1 MTHALNDETLDHL
14 RQVVQDDTPDD
25 PRYRIKQRIGQGGMG
40 TVYLAEDVALGR
52 PVALKVIRDSVLD
65 MQSIERMS
73 REARII
79 ARLEHPGIVPLHDIG
94 TLADG
99 RVYYVMKWVQ
109 GQRLDEHFEASAGI
123 PERLRVFQRVC
134 EAVAFAHAHGVIH
147 RDLKPQNVM
156 VGQFGEVLVLD
167 WGLAKAAT
175 DPATNLPPVPLP
187 QDRLTEP
194 ITHETAHGTIL
205 GTPGYMSPEQALGD
219 VDRIDKRSDVF
230 ALGGVLY
237 FLLTGQAP
245 QAATQSGNG
254 GVQPVAPRT
263 DWRQRDRSVP
273 RRLEAICLKA
283 LSAEPEHR
291 YAGAAELAADV
302 VRFLDGQAVL
312 AYREGLL
319 QRLGRWTWRYR
330 TPILLVAAYLLM
342 RALLII
348 WPRR

>member
-1 MTHALNDETLDHL
+1 VTRTLNDFTLDHL
-14 RQVVQDDTPDD
+14 RHVVQDDTPDD
-25 PRYRIKQRIGQGGMG
+25 PRYRITQRIGQGGMG
-40 TVYLAEDVALGR
+40 TVYLAEDRALGR
-52 PVALKVIRDSVLD
+52 PVALKVIRDGVLD
-65 MQSIERMS
+65 KESIDRVF

-79 ARLEHPGIVPLHDIG
+79 ARLEHPGIVPVHDIG

-99 RVYYVMKWVQ
+99 RVYYVMKWVK
-109 GQRLDEHFEASAGI
+109 GRRLDEHFDASAGL

-134 EAVAFAHAHGVIH
+134 ETVAFAHAHRVIH

-156 VGQFGEVLVLD
+156 VGPFGEVLVLD
-167 WGLAKAAT
+167 WGVAKVAP
-175 DPATNLPPVPLP
+175 DPAANAPPGVSIP
-187 QDRLTEP
+187 QDQP
-194 ITHETAHGTIL
+194 PETNPRQTAYGTIL
-205 GTPGYMSPEQALGD
+205 GTPAYMSPEQALGA
-219 VDRIDKRSDVF
+219 VDRIDERSDVF

-245 QAATQSGNG
+245 RAVAKSGDG
-254 GVQPVAPRT
+254 ELPLVQP
-263 DWRQRDRSVP
+263 RQRNRAVP

-283 LSAEPEHR
+283 LSADPEHR
-291 YAGAAELAADV
+291 YAAAAELAAEV

-319 QRLGRWTWRYR
+319 ERLGRWAWWYR

-342 RALLII
+342 RALLAV

>member
-1 MTHALNDETLDHL
+1 VTRPLNDDTLDHL
-14 RQVVQDDTPDD
+14 RNVVQDDAPDD
-25 PRYRIKQRIGQGGMG
+25 PRYRITQRIGQGGMG
-40 TVYLAEDVALGR
+40 TVYLAEDRALGR
-52 PVALKVIRDSVLD
+52 SVALKVIRDGVLNKE
-65 MQSIERMS
+65 SIDRMS

-79 ARLEHPGIVPLHDIG
+79 ARLEHPGIVPVHDIG

-109 GQRLDEHFEASAGI
+109 GRRLDEHFDASAGL
-123 PERLRVFQRVC
+123 PEKLRVFQRVC
-134 EAVAFAHAHGVIH
+134 ETVAFAHAHRVIH

-156 VGQFGEVLVLD
+156 VGPFGEILVLD
-167 WGLAKAAT
+167 WGLAKAVP
-175 DPATNLPPVPLP
+175 DPPADLTPESSIP
-187 QDRLTEP
+187 QDRSSEANSR
-194 ITHETAHGTIL
+194 ETSHGTIL
-205 GTPGYMSPEQALGD
+205 GTPGYMSPEQALGA
-219 VDRIDKRSDVF
+219 VNRIDERSDVF

-245 QAATQSGNG
+245 QAVEQSDEG
-254 GVQPVAPRT
+254 GLLRVPP
-263 DWRQRDRSVP
+263 RQRNRTVP

-283 LSAEPEHR
+283 LSSDPEYRYTGAE
-291 YAGAAELAADV
+291 ELAAEV

-319 QRLGRWTWRYR
+319 ERLGRWASWYR

-342 RALLII
+342 RALLAV